1 MNSFQQIEK
10 WGETHHPRWVDYIRI
25 ALGLFLIYKGIHFLA
40 NTGEIMGLV
49 KSSIGSFT
57 SFKTVML
64 AHLVVVLHIMGGI
77 LRLHIMGGILITI
90 GLFTR
95 LACLVQIPV
104 LLTAVL
110 FINFSS
116 EIKQPNSEIII
127 SIVTLFLLIYFLIVG
142 NGPLSYEKM
151 YHGVTKK
158 CIMATKE
165 NQKFN

>member
-77 LRLHIMGGILITI
+77 LITI

-151 YHGVTKK
+151 YHGDERKSK
-158 CIMATKE
+158 I
-165 NQKFN
+165 